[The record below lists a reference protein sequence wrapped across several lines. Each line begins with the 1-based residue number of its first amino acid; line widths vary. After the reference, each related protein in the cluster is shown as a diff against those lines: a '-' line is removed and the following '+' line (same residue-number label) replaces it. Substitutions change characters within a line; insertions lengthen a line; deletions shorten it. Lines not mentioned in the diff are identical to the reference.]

1 MIFKRT
7 MLKLR
12 KIMGVRDL
20 FFNLFR
26 NRTQNIQHN
35 NVRLIFSIPNKMCRQ
50 RALTLASKEPE
61 TLKWID
67 GFPKNATLWDVGANV
82 GLYSVY
88 AAKTKSA
95 KVYSFEPSVF
105 NLETLA
111 SNIHLNGLS
120 SLVTIVPVALNDKTG
135 EGELNMTSTELGGA
149 LSTFDKSYGFDGREL
164 NVVFKYSLISI
175 TMDEALS
182 KLNLKAPDYLK
193 IDVDGIEHLILGGGA
208 KVLGRIK
215 GVLIELP
222 GVWAHQTDECE
233 KLLVA
238 AGLTKIVEN
247 RWHPQT
253 NPLGSP
259 NQIWVRK

>member
-1 MIFKRT
+1 MIFKKI
-7 MLKLR
+7 MLKLLKMLR
-12 KIMGVRDL
+12 IRDL
-20 FFNLFR
+20 FFNFLR
-26 NRTQNIQHN
+26 NRTKNIQN
-35 NVRLIFSIPNKMCRQ
+35 NNFRFTLSIPNEMCLQ

-61 TLKWID
+61 TLEWID
-67 GFPKNATLWDVGANV
+67 GFPSNSTLWDVGANV

-120 SLVTIVPVALNDKTG
+120 SLVTIIPIALNDKTG

-149 LSTFDKSYGFDGREL
+149 LSTFDKSYGCDGREL
-164 NVVFKYSLISI
+164 DVVFKYSLISI

-182 KLNLKAPDYLK
+182 KLNLKAPDYIK
-193 IDVDGIEHLILGGGA
+193 IDVDGIEPLILRGGA
-208 KVLGRIK
+208 NVLRRVK
-215 GVLIELP
+215 GVLIELT
-222 GVWAHQTDECE
+222 GLWIQQTEECE
-233 KLLVA
+233 QLLVA
-238 AGLTKIVEN
+238 GGLTKTVAN
-247 RWHPQT
+247 TWHPQT
-253 NPLGSP
+253 NPFGSQ

>member
-1 MIFKRT
+1 
-7 MLKLR
+7 
-12 KIMGVRDL
+12 
-20 FFNLFR
+20 
-26 NRTQNIQHN
+26 
-35 NVRLIFSIPNKMCRQ
+35 MCQQ
-50 RALTLASKEPE
+50 RALTFASKEPE
-61 TLKWID
+61 TLEWIG
-67 GFPKNATLWDVGANV
+67 GFAQNATLWDIGANV

-88 AAKTKSA
+88 AAKTKNT

-120 SLVTIVPVALNDKTG
+120 SLVTIIPIALNDESR
-135 EGELNMTSTELGGA
+135 EGELNMTTTELGGA

-164 NVVFKYSLISI
+164 DVIFKYTLISI

-182 KLNLKAPDYLK
+182 KLNLKAPDYVK
-193 IDVDGIEHLILGGGA
+193 IDVDGIEHLVLRGGS
-208 KVLGRIK
+208 KVLSRVK

-222 GVWAHQTDECE
+222 GVWAQQTDECE

-238 AGLTKIVEN
+238 AGLTKTVEN
-247 RWHPQT
+247 KWHPQT

-259 NQIWVRK
+259 NQIWIRK